1 MKLILFKH
9 RQKFWSM
16 GTTKGSRQSK
26 ASEVEKDKSQQE
38 AGSSSLLG
46 RKKQDK
52 RYGKRKLT
60 AEQLAKWRK
69 TTKRKMK
76 RSAKG
81 TLKDELPEVLVSV
94 LEEAH
99 DGSCQHAKFLM
110 EVAGPEVLYDRKQA
124 EKQKSLVE
132 MLLEKI
138 G

>member
-1 MKLILFKH
+1 M
-9 RQKFWSM
+9 S
-16 GTTKGSRQSK
+16 TTRGSKRGKTQD
-26 ASEVEKDKSQQE
+26 EVEKDKSQQD
-38 AGSSSLLG
+38 AGSSSFSG
-46 RKKQDK
+46 RKKPDK
-52 RYGKRKLT
+52 RFGKRKLT

-69 TTKRKMK
+69 STARKMK

-81 TLKDELPEVLVSV
+81 TLKQELPEVLVSV

-110 EVAGPEVLYDRKQA
+110 EISGPEVLYDKKQA
-124 EKQKSLVE
+124 EKNRSLVE